1 MSTLR
6 RISARIFAG
15 AAYAVLATTG
25 WKKKMVKA
33 NLQHVS
39 QGTWGREVANLKS
52 SHSEGPSCVILRSEA
67 TKNPDTCEGRAEL
80 HSCEKEQRNKG
91 KKLRNSGIRPCNS
104 ETRQRNSGTRLHGLY
119 RRMLKNLTRHVGE
132 MLFCFDAYKNLPED
146 CAKYPCKK
154 DGSIFEIAEGAAPV
168 IEKMREGG
176 IFLTAHY
183 GNYEASGA
191 WLCALGVPLKASF
204 IPLKPA
210 WLNRMVYEKIRC
222 VKGRPYSIDAKT
234 PREFLAQL
242 DGKAPDC
249 NGQKQLFCLLADQDS
264 RINSAMD
271 GTFLSRDVKVNP
283 LPDFLLKHRPE
294 TPVFFCWIE
303 ETRDSSR
310 GVSRKILHAVEA
322 AKYQPEHTTSSA
334 DADLRQHDIQKN
346 TCRSIVDGP
355 YRNWLEERIRENP
368 ALWYGWTHRRFKSMN
383 PEIYR

>member
-1 MSTLR
+1 MSLLGQ
-6 RISARIFAG
+6 ISARIFAS
-15 AAYAVLATTG
+15 AAYAVLLTCG
-25 WKKKMVKA
+25 WKKKTVKA

-39 QGTWGREVANLKS
+39 QGAWGREVADS
-52 SHSEGPSCVILRSEA
+52 RI
-67 TKNPDTCEGRAEL
+67 
-80 HSCEKEQRNKG
+80 EQ
-91 KKLRNSGIRPCNS
+91 RNSGINPR
-104 ETRQRNSGTRLHGLY
+104 GLY

-132 MLFCFDAYKNLPED
+132 MLFCFDTYKKLPEN
-146 CAKYPCKK
+146 CAENFPGAAYPCKR
-154 DGSIFEIAEGAAPV
+154 DGVTFELAEGTAAV
-168 IEKMREGG
+168 VKKMRGGG

-210 WLNRMVYEKIRC
+210 WLNKFVYEKVRC
-222 VKGRPYSIDAKT
+222 VRGRPYSIDAKT
-234 PREFLAQL
+234 PREFLNQL

-264 RINSAMD
+264 RVGSALD
-271 GTFLSRDVKVNP
+271 GTFLECPAKVNP
-283 LPDFLLKHRPE
+283 LPDFLLKHRPN

-322 AKYQPEHTTSSA
+322 AKYQSEHTTSLS
-334 DADLRQHDIQKN
+334 DADLRQHDTQKN

-355 YRNWLEERIRENP
+355 YRKWLEERIRENP
-368 ALWYGWTHRRFKSMN
+368 SLWYGWTHRRFKSMN
-383 PEIYR
+383 PEIYG